1 MHKRSTPTF
10 LKTSLVILLTLYS
23 ISHAQ
28 ATETPGAASY
38 DADAAL
44 EHSQAAIGRQLGDH
58 EFTDTDGNLVRLNDY
73 AGTPLLISL
82 IFTSCYH
89 TCPVTTRYLGKTVDI
104 AREALGEDS
113 FRVVTVGFDAPN
125 DTPETMRVFAR
136 EQGINVPGWDF
147 LSGSKET
154 IARLIDDLGFVHF
167 PSPRG
172 FDHIVQV
179 TVVDRD
185 GVIYRQ
191 VYGEMFEIP
200 WLVEPLKELVFN
212 NPQTDPHSF
221 AGVLDRIRL
230 FCTVYD
236 PTTGR
241 YETDYSLF
249 IQVAIGL
256 MIVLSVGYYL
266 LLERW
271 RAHRRR
277 QGRG

>member
-1 MHKRSTPTF
+1 MLKHATQIF
-10 LKTSLVILLTLYS
+10 LKASLAMLLALPVFS
-23 ISHAQ
+23 WAQ
-28 ATETPGAASY
+28 TPDAANY

-44 EHSQAAIGRQLGDH
+44 EISQAAIGRQLSDL
-58 EFTDTDGNLVRLNDY
+58 EFIDTDGNRVHLSDY
-73 AGTPLLISL
+73 AGKPLLISL
-82 IFTSCYH
+82 IFSSCYH
-89 TCPVTTRYLGKTVDI
+89 VCPVVTRYLAKAVDI
-104 AREALGEDS
+104 AQEALGEDS
-113 FRVVTVGFDAPN
+113 FHVITVGFDVAN
-125 DTPETMRVFAR
+125 DTPETMAVFAR
-136 EQGINVPGWDF
+136 KQGIDISGWDS
-147 LSGSKET
+147 LSGTQET
-154 IARLIDDLGFVHF
+154 IARLTEELGFIYF

-179 TVVDRD
+179 TVVDRE

-191 VYGEMFEIP
+191 VYGETFEIP

-212 NPQTDPHSF
+212 NPQTNPHSVE
-221 AGVLDRIRL
+221 GILDRIRL

-249 IQVAIGL
+249 IQIAIGL